1 MSKNAL
7 FYAMCAKKYA
17 LLLRASKVFT
27 NFAQNSGLCA
37 KHTFCAYI
45 EIFIFASLELKL
57 FIMVLKTRDRLIEVA
72 RQLFARKGIENTTMN
87 DIASASDK
95 GRRTIYTYFKNKRDI
110 FNAVVEQETET
121 LVKRLSEIENKDI
134 SAPLKIEEYMVCRF
148 ETMREIVSRNG
159 SLKAGFF
166 RDVRK
171 VDRARKAISEAEI
184 QILTR
189 ILKQG
194 VEDGAFADCN
204 PEQTATVMVHC
215 IHGLDVPYIRD
226 NLAEHGLEQ
235 NTVMRNVIDIIL
247 NGIRRRLPCDM
258 PIIPDSPLANL

>member
-1 MSKNAL
+1 
-7 FYAMCAKKYA
+7 
-17 LLLRASKVFT
+17 
-27 NFAQNSGLCA
+27 
-37 KHTFCAYI
+37 
-45 EIFIFASLELKL
+45 
-57 FIMVLKTRDRLIEVA
+57 MVLKTRDRLIEVA

-121 LVKRLSEIENKDI
+121 LISRLTEIENKDI
-134 SAPLKIEEYMVCRF
+134 SATRKIEQYMVCRF

-159 SLKAGFF
+159 SLRAGFF
-166 RDVRK
+166 RDIRK
-171 VDRARKAISEAEI
+171 VDRARKTISEAEI
-184 QILTR
+184 EILTR
-189 ILKQG
+189 IVRQG
-194 VEDGAFADCN
+194 IESGQFADGN
-204 PEQTATVMVHC
+204 PEQIAAVIVHC

-235 NTVMRNVIDIIL
+235 TTVMRSVTEIIL

-258 PIIPDSPLANL
+258 PVIE